1 MGKIDL
7 GTTKYVVHL
16 GVEISGV
23 VEKPDVV
30 GAIFGQTEGLLGND
44 LDLRELQK
52 TGRIGRIEVNIE
64 SKAGKSKGGIN
75 MPSSLDKVET
85 SILAS
90 AVETIDRVGPCEAKL
105 TVESI
110 EDVRVSKRKK
120 VIERAKDIL
129 GTMVEDIT
137 PDTLEITEE
146 VKKSIRLQQIREYGK
161 DKLPAGPNVDDSDA
175 IIIVEGRADVLH
187 LLRHG
192 IKNAVGV
199 EGTSVSPTIADLTKK
214 KTVTVFT
221 DGDRGGELI
230 LRELLQVG
238 EVEFVSRAPDGKEVE
253 ELTKKELF
261 KALRNKTPVE
271 QVKGALAI
279 KKTKPPEIQ
288 KKPIQSAPAQ
298 QRAPAQVAP
307 KPPVPTAKAAPK
319 PTPAPTPTK
328 VQPKAD
334 GKVKKFKKLFDDL
347 SGTLKAYLLDKDVN
361 VIKEVA
367 VRDLAVSLKNSKED
381 ISTVIFDG
389 VITQRLV
396 EIANEKKVEHLVGA
410 KVGNITKKPAEL
422 RLFTASDMN

>member
-16 GVEISGV
+16 GIEISGI

-75 MPSSLDKVET
+75 VPSSLDKVET

-90 AVETIDRVGPCEAKL
+90 AVETIDRVGPCEAKI
-105 TVESI
+105 TVDSI
-110 EDVRVSKRKK
+110 EDVRISKRKK

-146 VKKSIRLQQIREYGK
+146 VKKSIRLQQIKEYGK

-175 IIIVEGRADVLH
+175 IIVVEGRADVLH
-187 LLRHG
+187 LLKHG

-199 EGTSVSPTIADLTKK
+199 EGTSVSPTIMDLTKK

-279 KKTKPPEIQ
+279 KKTKQPEIQ
-288 KKPIQSAPAQ
+288 KKPMP
-298 QRAPAQVAP
+298 RAPAQ
-307 KPPVPTAKAAPK
+307 AAPK
-319 PTPAPTPTK
+319 PVPAAKAATKQTPPAK

-347 SGTLKAYLLDKDVN
+347 SGTLKAYLLDRDVN

>member
-16 GVEISGV
+16 TVDISGI

-64 SKAGKSKGGIN
+64 SKGGKSNGTIN
-75 MPSSLDKVET
+75 VPSSLDKVET
-85 SILAS
+85 SILAG
-90 AVETIDRVGPCEAKL
+90 AVETIDRVGPCEAKI
-105 TVESI
+105 TVDSI
-110 EDVRVSKRKK
+110 EDVRVSKRRQ
-120 VIERAKDIL
+120 VIERAKELL
-129 GTMVEDIT
+129 GTMIEDIT

-161 DKLPAGPNVDDSDA
+161 DNLPAGPNIDDSDA

-187 LLRHG
+187 LLKHG
-192 IKNAVGV
+192 IKNAICV
-199 EGTSVSPTIADLTKK
+199 EGTSIPPTVVVLSKQ

-230 LRELLQVG
+230 LRELLQVA
-238 EVEFVSRAPDGKEVE
+238 EVDFVSRAPDGREVE

-271 QVKGALAI
+271 QVRGTMAI
-279 KKTKPPEIQ
+279 KKKLEEEK
-288 KKPIQSAPAQ
+288 KKPEKIVQPPVQ
-298 QRAPAQVAP
+298 TTP
-307 KPPVPTAKAAPK
+307 KPAAAVKAP
-319 PTPAPTPTK
+319 
-328 VQPKAD
+328 PKAVQTQAPPVKAPQKEN

-367 VRDLAVSLKNSKED
+367 VRDLAVSLKNSKEE

-422 RLFTASDMN
+422 RLFTASDMG

>member
-16 GVEISGV
+16 GVEINGI

-64 SKAGKSKGGIN
+64 SKAGKSKGQIN
-75 MPSSLDKVET
+75 VPSSLDKVET

-90 AVETIDRVGPCEAKL
+90 AVETIDRVGPCEAKI
-105 TVESI
+105 TVDQI
-110 EDVRVSKRKK
+110 EDVRISKRKK

-146 VKKSIRLQQIREYGK
+146 VKKSIRLQQIREFGK
-161 DKLPAGPNVDDSDA
+161 DKLPAGPNIDDSDA
-175 IIIVEGRADVLH
+175 IIVVEGRADVLH
-187 LLRHG
+187 LLKHG

-199 EGTSVSPTIADLTKK
+199 EGTSVSPTIVDLTKK

-230 LRELLQVG
+230 LRELLQIA
-238 EVEFVSRAPDGKEVE
+238 EVDFASRAPDGKEVE

-271 QVKGALAI
+271 QVMGSMAI
-279 KKTKPPEIQ
+279 KRKPDTLKKTVQ
-288 KKPIQSAPAQ
+288 RPA
-298 QRAPAQVAP
+298 AQT
-307 KPPVPTAKAAPK
+307 TAKPVLAAKATQKQAAPSGK
-319 PTPAPTPTK
+319 VTPK
-328 VQPKAD
+328 ED

-410 KVGNITKKPAEL
+410 KVGNITKKPANL
-422 RLFTASDMN
+422 RLFTSSDMN

>member
-7 GTTKYVVHL
+7 GTTKYVIRL
-16 GVEISGV
+16 GVEISGI

-52 TGRIGRIEVNIE
+52 TGRIGRLEVTIE
-64 SKAGKSKGGIN
+64 SKGGKSKGTIKV
-75 MPSSLDKVET
+75 PSSLDKVET
-85 SILAS
+85 SILAA
-90 AVETIDRVGPCEAKL
+90 AVETIDRVGPCEAKI
-105 TVESI
+105 TVEAI
-110 EDVRVSKRKK
+110 EDVRISKRRQ
-120 VIERAKDIL
+120 VIERAKKIL
-129 GTMVEDIT
+129 GTMIEDIT

-146 VKKSIRLQQIREYGK
+146 VKESIRLQQIKEYGK
-161 DKLPAGPNVDDSDA
+161 DKLPVGPNIEDSDA

-187 LLRHG
+187 LLKHG
-192 IKNAVGV
+192 IKNAIGV
-199 EGTSVSPTIADLTKK
+199 EGTSISQTIVNLSKQ

-230 LRELLQVG
+230 LRELLQIA
-238 EVEFVSRAPDGKEVE
+238 EIDHVSRAPDGKEVE

-261 KALRNKTPVE
+261 KSLRNKTPVE
-271 QVKGALAI
+271 QVMDTLAVKGKEEI
-279 KKTKPPEIQ
+279 KKKPQQIQKPPMAVKPPEKHIQ
-288 KKPIQSAPAQ
+288 KP
-298 QRAPAQVAP
+298 QV
-307 KPPVPTAKAAPK
+307 KA
-319 PTPAPTPTK
+319 
-328 VQPKAD
+328 VPKAD
-334 GKVKKFKKLFDDL
+334 GKVEKFKKLFDDL

-367 VRDLAVSLKNSKED
+367 VRDLAVSLKNSNED

-396 EIANEKKVEHLVGA
+396 EIANERKVEHLVGA

-422 RLFTASDMN
+422 RLFTASDMG

>member
-7 GTTKYVVHL
+7 GTTKYVIRL
-16 GVEISGV
+16 GVEISGI

-52 TGRIGRIEVNIE
+52 TGRIGRLEVTIE
-64 SKAGKSKGGIN
+64 SKGGKSKGTIKV
-75 MPSSLDKVET
+75 PSSLDKVET
-85 SILAS
+85 SILAA
-90 AVETIDRVGPCEAKL
+90 AVETIDRVGPCEAKI
-105 TVESI
+105 TVEAI
-110 EDVRVSKRKK
+110 EDVRISKRRQ
-120 VIERAKDIL
+120 VIERAKKIL
-129 GTMVEDIT
+129 GTMIEDIT

-146 VKKSIRLQQIREYGK
+146 VKESIRLQQIKEYGK
-161 DKLPAGPNVDDSDA
+161 DKLPVGPNIEDSDA

-187 LLRHG
+187 LLKHG
-192 IKNAVGV
+192 IKNAIGV
-199 EGTSVSPTIADLTKK
+199 EGTSISQTIVNLSKQ

-230 LRELLQVG
+230 LRELLQIA
-238 EVEFVSRAPDGKEVE
+238 EIDHVSRAPDGKEVE

-261 KALRNKTPVE
+261 KSLRNKTPVE
-271 QVKGALAI
+271 QVMDTLAVKGKEEI
-279 KKTKPPEIQ
+279 KKKPQQIQKPPMAVKPPEKQIQ
-288 KKPIQSAPAQ
+288 KP
-298 QRAPAQVAP
+298 QV
-307 KPPVPTAKAAPK
+307 KA
-319 PTPAPTPTK
+319 
-328 VQPKAD
+328 VPKAD
-334 GKVKKFKKLFDDL
+334 GKVEKFKKLFDDL

-367 VRDLAVSLKNSKED
+367 VRDLAVSLKNSNED

-396 EIANEKKVEHLVGA
+396 EIANERKVEHLVGA

-422 RLFTASDMN
+422 RLFTASDMG

>member
-16 GVEISGV
+16 GVEISGI

-75 MPSSLDKVET
+75 VPSSLDKVET

-90 AVETIDRVGPCEAKL
+90 AVETIDRVGPCEAKI

-110 EDVRVSKRKK
+110 EDVRVSKRRK

-146 VKKSIRLQQIREYGK
+146 VKKSIRLQQIGEYGK
-161 DKLPAGPNVDDSDA
+161 DKLPAGPNIDDSDA
-175 IIIVEGRADVLH
+175 IIIVEGRADVLV
-187 LLRHG
+187 LLKHG

-199 EGTSVSPTIADLTKK
+199 EGTSVSPTIVDLTKK

-238 EVEFVSRAPDGKEVE
+238 EVDFVSRAPDGKEVE

-271 QVKGALAI
+271 QVKGAMAL
-279 KKTKPPEIQ
+279 KKRPEPA
-288 KKPIQSAPAQ
+288 KKPVQATRTQ
-298 QRAPAQVAP
+298 
-307 KPPVPTAKAAPK
+307 AAPK
-319 PTPAPTPTK
+319 PSQAAKVAPKQAPAAKAP
-328 VQPKAD
+328 PKAD

-410 KVGNITKKPAEL
+410 KVGNITKKPASL

>member
-7 GTTKYVVHL
+7 GTTKYVIRL
-16 GVEISGV
+16 GVEISGI

-52 TGRIGRIEVNIE
+52 TGRIGRLEVTIE
-64 SKAGKSKGGIN
+64 SKGGKSKGTIKV
-75 MPSSLDKVET
+75 PSSLDKVET
-85 SILAS
+85 SILAA
-90 AVETIDRVGPCEAKL
+90 AVETIDRVGPCEAKI
-105 TVESI
+105 TVEAI
-110 EDVRVSKRKK
+110 EDVRISKRRQ
-120 VIERAKDIL
+120 VIERAKKIL
-129 GTMVEDIT
+129 GTMIEDIT

-146 VKKSIRLQQIREYGK
+146 VKESIRLQQIKEYGK
-161 DKLPAGPNVDDSDA
+161 DKLPVGPNIEDSDA

-187 LLRHG
+187 LLKHG
-192 IKNAVGV
+192 IKNAIGV
-199 EGTSVSPTIADLTKK
+199 EGTSISQTIVNLSKQ

-230 LRELLQVG
+230 LRELLQIA
-238 EVEFVSRAPDGKEVE
+238 EIDHVSRAPDGKEVE

-261 KALRNKTPVE
+261 KSLRNKTPVE
-271 QVKGALAI
+271 QVMDTLAVKGKEEI
-279 KKTKPPEIQ
+279 KKKPQHIQKPPMAVKPPEKHIQ
-288 KKPIQSAPAQ
+288 KP
-298 QRAPAQVAP
+298 QV
-307 KPPVPTAKAAPK
+307 KA
-319 PTPAPTPTK
+319 
-328 VQPKAD
+328 VPKAD
-334 GKVKKFKKLFDDL
+334 GKVEKFKKLFDDL

-367 VRDLAVSLKNSKED
+367 VRDLAVSLKNSNED

-396 EIANEKKVEHLVGA
+396 EIANERKVEHLVGA

-422 RLFTASDMN
+422 RLFTASDMG